1 MPQGLQSD
9 VYDGIMRPGV
19 INGRN
24 W

>member
-1 MPQGLQSD
+1 MPQGLQSN
-9 VYDGIMRPGV
+9 VYDGIIRPGV

>member
-9 VYDGIMRPGV
+9 VYDGIMRSGV

>member
-9 VYDGIMRPGV
+9 VYDGIMRLGV

>member
-1 MPQGLQSD
+1 MPQGLQSN